1 MPRWLCTGR
10 SEPAAPRDDD
20 DERVDPRAWQIAASS
35 LMMGTALGVVL
46 PIMPLFARELGVAPS
61 ELGVVIGAMGA
72 TRLLCNVPSAWAAD
86 RHGRVVSF
94 AEKTERKYFP
104 ERFPFEP
111 FGSAFEDHPEREE
124 RRKRRRPTSPPPA
137 APYRLHQEDVHP
149 HSAPHSEAKQEL

>member
-1 MPRWLCTGR
+1 MRTHNTVSPQITR
-10 SEPAAPRDDD
+10 AAGTLDDARDELRGADILLRD
-20 DERVDPRAWQIAASS
+20 GVIAGIGSGLETS
-35 LMMGTALGVVL
+35 GEVV
-46 PIMPLFARELGVAPS
+46 E
-61 ELGVVIGAMGA
+61 
-72 TRLLCNVPSAWAAD
+72 AAD

-149 HSAPHSEAKQEL
+149 HSAPHSEKQEL